1 MGLFDA
7 IKSIGK
13 DVIGSVPGGDIALGV
28 ADAIGSFKGAGD
40 ADRAA
45 QASYENKLGDMRAGH
60 AQNWF
65 SADDYDYGNRGR
77 SQTANWRRAL
87 FGGGDTGAENRLSS
101 SLIDNLF
108 SKWEGRNFDDL
119 MTKTDPSQFYK
130 APEKRG
136 FFDKALGA
144 LATGAGSIYA
154 SGQERDRFNKQMDA
168 MKGAYGADRGGAREQ
183 GTADAAR
190 ALGAALPKPQLPG
203 TGLSTE
209 MAPPPTDVKRLPAAV
224 NRIL

>member
-1 MGLFDA
+1 
-7 IKSIGK
+7 
-13 DVIGSVPGGDIALGV
+13 V

-45 QASYENKLGDMRAGH
+45 QAAYENKLGDMRAGH

-87 FGGGDTGAENRLSS
+87 FGGGDAGAENRLSS

-119 MTKTDPSQFYK
+119 MSKTDPSQFYK

-136 FFDKALGA
+136 FLDKALGA
-144 LATGAGSIYA
+144 VATGAGSIYA

-168 MKGAYGADRGGAREQ
+168 MKGAYGADRAGAREM
-183 GTADAAR
+183 GSLDAAR
-190 ALGAALPKPQLPG
+190 GIAATAPKPVVAG
-203 TGLSTE
+203 AGGLSTE